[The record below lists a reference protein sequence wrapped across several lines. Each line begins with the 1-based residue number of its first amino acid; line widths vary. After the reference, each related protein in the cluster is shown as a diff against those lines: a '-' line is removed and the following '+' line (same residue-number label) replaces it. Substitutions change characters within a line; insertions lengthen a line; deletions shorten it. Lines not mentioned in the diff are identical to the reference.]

1 MLVVLSTSTRM
12 AARAQ
17 ASGRSDLRFVQER
30 HRLLRREDE
39 EGEASL
45 LRTKEIES
53 NCLDAA
59 GRVSPRHPKLLRTC
73 IVLCFPYRSS
83 LSFLMPY
90 FSWFVHSSNTGYR
103 NRKLQGNLSYYRVR
117 YVTSIPPIVEVV
129 TSLVATAVPSYIHS
143 TYMCLQPPPR
153 FRHLSQCSD
162 PHPLASRNCAYS
174 CFVWNLPIF
183 SDLYYSS
190 STSIIKSQFPFT
202 PRRSEPAA
210 FLLRH

>member
-1 MLVVLSTSTRM
+1 M
-12 AARAQ
+12 
-17 ASGRSDLRFVQER
+17 
-30 HRLLRREDE
+30 
-39 EGEASL
+39 
-45 LRTKEIES
+45 
-53 NCLDAA
+53 DAA

-83 LSFLMPY
+83 LSFFDALL
-90 FSWFVHSSNTGYR
+90 FLVCTFVQYGIPKQKIT
-103 NRKLQGNLSYYRVR
+103 GNLSYYRVR

-174 CFVWNLPIF
+174 CFVWNPPIF

-190 STSIIKSQFPFT
+190 SQALLNPN
-202 PRRSEPAA
+202 
-210 FLLRH
+210 FLLLRVDLNLQHFYSGINASWPKLRNPVLQQLYHACISPFLSPP